1 MAICDVNHR
10 FMIFDIGS
18 PGNLGDTSAFQNS
31 SIKAFFDECDDVF
44 PETSDLGDVG
54 PVHYHILTDDGFG
67 QDFRYIESFP
77 GNSADS
83 GSKRRFNMKHG
94 CARRVI
100 DTTFEILQRR
110 FAVLQKPLQLEPI
123 RATRLVTSLLIL
135 HNMVAWKEDIAAYV
149 ERYPPAVEPLV
160 CLQPIGQVEGSGQAT
175 VARERIVQHYDNLYG
190 VLL

>member
-1 MAICDVNHR
+1 M
-10 FMIFDIGS
+10 
-18 PGNLGDTSAFQNS
+18 
-31 SIKAFFDECDDVF
+31 FFDECDDVF

-54 PVHYHILTDDGFG
+54 PVQYHILTDDGFG
-67 QDFRYIESFP
+67 QGFRYIEPFP
-77 GNSADS
+77 GNLVDT

-100 DTTFEILQRR
+100 DVAFDILQRR
-110 FAVLQKPLQLEPI
+110 FAVLQKPLQLEPG

-135 HNMVAWKEDIAAYV
+135 HNLIAWKEDVAAYV
-149 ERYPPAVEPLV
+149 ERYPPSVEPLAF
-160 CLQPIGQVEGSGQAT
+160 LQPISQIEGPQQAR